1 MLQARLA
8 RDRFR
13 LGTNTTKRNRRPRPR
28 RTKFGSSDI
37 CGWSF
42 RPLRLA
48 GSVRAKGTHF
58 HTPCC
63 IIRAIDPVSTDISTS
78 PSTGELA
85 ALPRRTGLYTALW
98 VAALAN
104 VLIPAVFFSVTQFF
118 GPSDPRYRAL
128 VVVVVLAEYAI
139 TFFLLLVHA
148 NVGFASG
155 YSVATSA
162 TVTLG
167 SAVLTFITLFP
178 ARWSASAI
186 FAEVLVVAGFSF
198 AVLSNLVFLLASI
211 RYARAIHPRLHL
223 GGFFLGIAAFLALI
237 AVYIHEVAGRP

>member
-1 MLQARLA
+1 MSA
-8 RDRFR
+8 
-13 LGTNTTKRNRRPRPR
+13 N
-28 RTKFGSSDI
+28 
-37 CGWSF
+37 
-42 RPLRLA
+42 
-48 GSVRAKGTHF
+48 
-58 HTPCC
+58 
-63 IIRAIDPVSTDISTS
+63 ISTN
-78 PSTGELA
+78 PSTGELR
-85 ALPRRTGLYTALW
+85 ALPRRTGLGTALW

-128 VVVVVLAEYAI
+128 VAIVVLAEYAI
-139 TFFLLLVHA
+139 TFFLILVHA

-167 SAVLTFITLFP
+167 SSVLAFITLAP
-178 ARWSASAI
+178 ARWSASALVPEI
-186 FAEVLVVAGFSF
+186 LVVAAFAF

-223 GGFFLGIAAFLALI
+223 GGFFLGIAAFAALI
-237 AVYIHEVAGRP
+237 AVYIHEIAGRP